1 MKEPLSK
8 NPTLEYDNEK
18 AYLILKAI
26 FNNANRTF
34 LKTDRSLI
42 DDDVAERTLCGALKS
57 HLEKEL
63 SFAKI
68 KGYYVDVEYNR
79 NYGQVKTI
87 LDDNFEVVSIQ
98 CDLIVHSRGNNI
110 KQDNLLAIEMK
121 KSYRDQFSKDL
132 DRMRLRALTK
142 STYDNDIWVALW
154 GMCLISI
161 LIGLDLYTAALIAF
175 AAFMLSLTGFMK
187 PEYALKRRSD
197 HFEIHLELT
206 SKNSLRD
213 FIAAV
218 RKLGLKIDNI
228 ELNTAYM
235 NSGLYVYSIALTI
248 VSGEFKKAV
257 RHDDIIAAISSL
269 EYVNFCEELD

>member
-1 MKEPLSK
+1 MRDIIANFLGEWCVGFNVWGLVFKV
-8 NPTLEYDNEK
+8 
-18 AYLILKAI
+18 AI
-26 FNNANRTF
+26 IVVMSAIVGCERATKRHAAGLRTF
-34 LKTDRSLI
+34 MLVSLI
-42 DDDVAERTLCGALKS
+42 SMLAAVVDSYIIGTLGAKF
-57 HLEKEL
+57 
-63 SFAKI
+63 SFAVGATI
-68 KGYYVDVEYNR
+68 VGLAIVSSN
-79 NYGQVKTI
+79 TI
-87 LDDNFEVVSIQ
+87 LYS
-98 CDLIVHSRGNNI
+98 S
-110 KQDNLLAIEMK
+110 
-121 KSYRDQFSKDL
+121 KSQLKG
-132 DRMRLRALTK
+132 LTT
-142 STYDNDIWVALW
+142 SVALW

-175 AAFMLSLTGFMK
+175 VAFMLCLTGFMK

>member
-1 MKEPLSK
+1 MKDIIANFLGEWCVGFNVWSLVFK
-8 NPTLEYDNEK
+8 V
-18 AYLILKAI
+18 AI
-26 FNNANRTF
+26 IVVMSAIVGCERATKRHAAGLRTF
-34 LKTDRSLI
+34 MLVSLI
-42 DDDVAERTLCGALKS
+42 SMLAAVVDSYIIGTLGAKF
-57 HLEKEL
+57 
-63 SFAKI
+63 SFAVGATI
-68 KGYYVDVEYNR
+68 VGLAIVSSN
-79 NYGQVKTI
+79 TI
-87 LDDNFEVVSIQ
+87 LYS
-98 CDLIVHSRGNNI
+98 S
-110 KQDNLLAIEMK
+110 
-121 KSYRDQFSKDL
+121 KSQLKG
-132 DRMRLRALTK
+132 LTT
-142 STYDNDIWVALW
+142 SVALW

-175 AAFMLSLTGFMK
+175 VAFMLCLTGFMK

-206 SKNSLRD
+206 SKNSLQD

>member
-1 MKEPLSK
+1 MKDIIANFLGEWCVGFNVWGLVFK
-8 NPTLEYDNEK
+8 V
-18 AYLILKAI
+18 AI
-26 FNNANRTF
+26 IVVMSAIVGCERATKRHAAGLRTF
-34 LKTDRSLI
+34 MLVSLI
-42 DDDVAERTLCGALKS
+42 SMLAAVVDSYIIGTLGAEF
-57 HLEKEL
+57 
-63 SFAKI
+63 SFAVGATI
-68 KGYYVDVEYNR
+68 VGLAIVSSN
-79 NYGQVKTI
+79 TI
-87 LDDNFEVVSIQ
+87 LYS
-98 CDLIVHSRGNNI
+98 S
-110 KQDNLLAIEMK
+110 
-121 KSYRDQFSKDL
+121 KSQLKG
-132 DRMRLRALTK
+132 LTT
-142 STYDNDIWVALW
+142 SVALW

-175 AAFMLSLTGFMK
+175 VAFMLCLTGFMK

-206 SKNSLRD
+206 SKNSLQD

>member
-1 MKEPLSK
+1 MTTIIANFLGEWCVGFNVWGLVFKV
-8 NPTLEYDNEK
+8 
-18 AYLILKAI
+18 AI
-26 FNNANRTF
+26 IVVMSAIVGCERATKRHAAGLRTF
-34 LKTDRSLI
+34 MLVSLI
-42 DDDVAERTLCGALKS
+42 SMLAAVVDSYIIGTLGAKF
-57 HLEKEL
+57 
-63 SFAKI
+63 SFAVGATI
-68 KGYYVDVEYNR
+68 VGLAIVSSN
-79 NYGQVKTI
+79 TI
-87 LDDNFEVVSIQ
+87 LYS
-98 CDLIVHSRGNNI
+98 S
-110 KQDNLLAIEMK
+110 
-121 KSYRDQFSKDL
+121 KSQLKG
-132 DRMRLRALTK
+132 LTT
-142 STYDNDIWVALW
+142 SVALW

-175 AAFMLSLTGFMK
+175 VAFMLCLTGFMK

-248 VSGEFKKAV
+248 ASGEFKKAV

>member
-1 MKEPLSK
+1 MKDIIANFLGEWCVGFNVWGLVFK
-8 NPTLEYDNEK
+8 V
-18 AYLILKAI
+18 AI
-26 FNNANRTF
+26 IVVMSAIVGCERATKRHAAGLRTF
-34 LKTDRSLI
+34 MLVSLI
-42 DDDVAERTLCGALKS
+42 SMLAAVVDSYIIGTLGAKF
-57 HLEKEL
+57 
-63 SFAKI
+63 SFAVGATI
-68 KGYYVDVEYNR
+68 VGLAIVSSN
-79 NYGQVKTI
+79 TI
-87 LDDNFEVVSIQ
+87 LYS
-98 CDLIVHSRGNNI
+98 S
-110 KQDNLLAIEMK
+110 
-121 KSYRDQFSKDL
+121 KSQLKG
-132 DRMRLRALTK
+132 LTT
-142 STYDNDIWVALW
+142 SVALW

-175 AAFMLSLTGFMK
+175 AAFMLCLTGFMK

-206 SKNSLRD
+206 SKNSLQD

-218 RKLGLKIDNI
+218 RQLGLKIDNI

-248 VSGEFKKAV
+248 ASGEFKKAV

>member
-1 MKEPLSK
+1 MKDIIANFLGEWCVGFNVWGLVFK
-8 NPTLEYDNEK
+8 V
-18 AYLILKAI
+18 AI
-26 FNNANRTF
+26 IVVMSAIVGCERATKRHAAGLRTF
-34 LKTDRSLI
+34 MLVSLI
-42 DDDVAERTLCGALKS
+42 SMLAAVVDSYIIGTLGAKF
-57 HLEKEL
+57 
-63 SFAKI
+63 SFAVGATI
-68 KGYYVDVEYNR
+68 VGLAIVSSN
-79 NYGQVKTI
+79 TI
-87 LDDNFEVVSIQ
+87 LYS
-98 CDLIVHSRGNNI
+98 S
-110 KQDNLLAIEMK
+110 
-121 KSYRDQFSKDL
+121 KSQLKG
-132 DRMRLRALTK
+132 LTT
-142 STYDNDIWVALW
+142 SVALW

-161 LIGLDLYTAALIAF
+161 LIGLDLYTAALIAV
-175 AAFMLSLTGFMK
+175 AAFMLCLTGFMK
-187 PEYALKRRSD
+187 PEYALKRRSY

-248 VSGEFKKAV
+248 ASGEFKKAV